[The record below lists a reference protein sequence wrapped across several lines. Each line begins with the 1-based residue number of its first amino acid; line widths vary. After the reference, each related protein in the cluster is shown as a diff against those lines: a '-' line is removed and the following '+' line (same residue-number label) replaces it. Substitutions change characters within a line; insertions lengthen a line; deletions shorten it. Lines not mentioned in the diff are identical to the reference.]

1 MWCDDERG
9 LVVSSPLS
17 VARWGNDHVDE
28 CAPWTRDDTR
38 RRASRD
44 RSIAVTD
51 RARKG
56 AREVRRETR
65 DARAGERV
73 DDGDRR
79 ARCGDGTRTN
89 ERAKARAMM
98 DATTR
103 SPTPMGALK
112 GEGTSRMEDAMWAAV
127 SVVTPAR
134 CERAREETRGGDDG
148 DAGEA
153 RRARGASA
161 GKSALRRA
169 GERRRAILS
178 EPCAVPVVRFGAVD
192 VGKSS
197 AETLE
202 IVNDTAL
209 TREVTFR
216 ESDVFARDGF
226 VVDRQTVT
234 VQPGTTECVEITWT
248 PQKVLAA
255 TYCGQLAFTVVA
267 EAPVPMPEVEMKA
280 RIRGVAKGEV
290 LRAITNEE
298 SHTASTTKRPR
309 DARLA
314 TRRTL
319 VASPKKLG
327 FEDKAALERIRV
339 KQRRLEEESTDL
351 SLAPVAR
358 ALQLHRGEEA
368 TKEDASNGATVSDEF
383 QADIWLRQQEL
394 AFIAWLNHTIVVD
407 DAGRMGDDSPTEN
420 RGGNASARE
429 VRQIV
434 RNKLTSLYS
443 YDDEL
448 GRVFKKTYRHVD
460 NARFRLNTGQTFMDN
475 VALKED
481 FTRALSS
488 YSPFWL
494 QLGVDVVVGG
504 GVTWKRSND
513 LGDIQRECIAKLC
526 RDRDLEIEFGTGHTP
541 GAPPFAHG
549 YEEALSRNILKR
561 VLLLVFILDRAA
573 MSGVPPNTPL
583 LMRPRA
589 ALKRSEDILRAALQ
603 GSMYGEGDIV
613 RNLSQ
618 CSYKLHYRQNP
629 IREYDFQCTNLAV
642 DLRDGVRL
650 CRLMEVLNADVLFM
664 SYDEKNKEWKRS
676 LLSEVHFP
684 CASRS
689 HRIQNVEVALR
700 AIKDQ
705 QVGLPGTWSQIKAE
719 DIVDGHLE
727 HTMGLLWAL
736 MMHYSAPGLLLPK
749 SLDAEITR
757 LGGKVPDVK
766 RIERL
771 SAARRGDSVVEAPQ
785 CAMEARLFAWARA
798 ACATQ
803 RVELNNLGSAF
814 TDGRALCALIRAYAP
829 MMIQKRRIGN
839 APLKLGDANIDVARQ
854 ARNVARDNFAAVSKA
869 LQALGGVPSPTFD
882 IRHSHT
888 ADCESPDPRAVS
900 GYLLFLSAR
909 LLLLRQQEVACIR
922 IQRWWRWKRP
932 NRPKFAEVVRK
943 WERAVTFIASHVR
956 RTQAVKAVEARK
968 KAIVTVQSFRRACV
982 ARRHF
987 LKVRGAAVKIQAQHR
1002 MRTARL
1008 AFKDAQWAVKKL
1020 QKMRRGCVVRK
1031 QFLLQRSAACKVQ
1044 AIRRMVCARRDFLN
1058 KIPAAMVIQSH
1069 WRGFVARVKAK
1080 RIREAR
1086 MQIIH
1091 DAATKLQAAVRK
1103 CIVRKQFMR
1112 LRWAVVL
1119 SQARLRMSQAR
1130 KKFLAKRSASVTIQ
1144 RHVRGFLDYNAY
1156 QRRSEMIKREKQNS
1170 AATTI
1175 QRVWRGHRVRD
1186 EIRFEAH
1193 FVTVIQAYV
1202 RGWLARRRYAE
1213 VVVAK
1218 NAKFKA
1224 EKDKLEM
1231 RAKLV
1236 RDRRERKAA
1245 TVMQK
1250 YLRGFLA
1257 RKSTAK
1263 KLRQAKRKAEK
1274 AAEKARQKDADLRA
1288 KKQIRLKAA
1297 RLYNAAET
1305 IQSCVRGF
1313 LARKKFNRMRH
1324 GALVI
1329 QKNFRGFIARKSYD
1343 DTMAKAV
1350 SIQAHVRGM
1359 VTRNRSIPKLEWH
1372 RKRLAR
1378 AENTRKTHTRAHQAA
1393 MMISRPHKKDDCM
1406 RGCMYFIDQWSA
1418 SKECRDTVTEAS
1430 ILHALMRNIRV
1441 CGRAASQVQLL
1452 TVAYSLLEVIAR
1464 DRQYAHTLADSPD
1477 SMMVILEHLQMFRDR
1492 PALLESAVNV
1502 MVALSNNAT
1511 TKKFLASEKCAQRL
1525 EQMMGIIRC
1534 DRVVHRRSAMSYAQQ
1549 GCAKEEQDAREALT
1563 INEQALL
1570 CLKKLNAL
1578 VGSTSH

>member
-1 MWCDDERG
+1 MRMHSRALTTTTG
-9 LVVSSPLS
+9 AS
-17 VARWGNDHVDE
+17 V
-28 CAPWTRDDTR
+28 
-38 RRASRD
+38 
-44 RSIAVTD
+44 
-51 RARKG
+51 
-56 AREVRRETR
+56 
-65 DARAGERV
+65 DA
-73 DDGDRR
+73 
-79 ARCGDGTRTN
+79 GTMTTT
-89 ERAKARAMM
+89 KA
-98 DATTR
+98 
-103 SPTPMGALK
+103 
-112 GEGTSRMEDAMWAAV
+112 EEETSRDAMWDALSA
-127 SVVTPAR
+127 VTPER
-134 CERAREETRGGDDG
+134 CEETRESEG
-148 DAGEA
+148 GEA
-153 RRARGASA
+153 RGGNA
-161 GKSALRRA
+161 GKSARRA

-192 VGKSS
+192 VGRSS

-216 ESDVFARDGF
+216 EGDEFARDGF
-226 VVDRQTVT
+226 AIDRQTVT

-248 PQKVLAA
+248 PQKVMAA

-280 RIRGVAKGEV
+280 RIRGVAKGEI

-298 SHTASTTKRPR
+298 PHTASTTKRPR

-327 FEDKAALERIRV
+327 LEDKAALEMIRV

-358 ALQLHRGEEA
+358 ALQLQRGDQGA
-368 TKEDASNGATVSDEF
+368 KHDVPNGAVVSDEF

-407 DAGRMGDDSPTEN
+407 DAGTMGDDSPTEN

-429 VRQIV
+429 MRQIV

-460 NARFRLNTGQTFMDN
+460 NTRFRLNTGQTFMDN

-481 FTRALSS
+481 FMRALSS

-504 GVTWKRSND
+504 GVAWKRSND
-513 LGDIQRECIAKLC
+513 MSDIQRECIATLC

-541 GAPPFAHG
+541 GAPPFAQG
-549 YEEALSRNILKR
+549 YEEALSRNVLKR

-573 MSGVPPNTPL
+573 MSGVPPSTPL
-583 LMRPRA
+583 LMRPHA
-589 ALKRSEDILRAALQ
+589 ALKRSEDVLRAALQ
-603 GSMYGEGDIV
+603 GSMYGEGDII

-618 CSYKLHYRQNP
+618 CSYKLRYRQNP

-664 SYDEKNKEWKRS
+664 SYDDKNKEWKRS

-689 HRIQNVEVALR
+689 HRIHNVEVALR

-705 QVGLPGTWSQIKAE
+705 QVGLPGTWSRIKAE

-771 SAARRGDSVVEAPQ
+771 SAARRGNSVVEAPQ

-803 RVELNNLGSAF
+803 SVELNNLGSAF
-814 TDGRALCALIRAYAP
+814 TDGRALCAVIRAYAP

-839 APLKLGDANIDVARQ
+839 APLKLGDANADVAKQ
-854 ARNVARDNFAAVSKA
+854 ARCIARDNFAAVSKA

-882 IRHSHT
+882 IRHSHS

-932 NRPKFAEVVRK
+932 NRPRFAEVVRK
-943 WERAVTFIASHVR
+943 WERTVTFIASHVR
-956 RTQAVKAVEARK
+956 RMQAVKAVEARK
-968 KAIVTVQSFRRACV
+968 KAIVTVQSFRRSCV

-987 LKVRGAAVKIQAQHR
+987 LKAREAAVKIQARHR

-1008 AFKDAQWAVKKL
+1008 AFKDAQWAVEKL
-1020 QKMRRGCVVRK
+1020 QTMRRGCVARK
-1031 QFLLQRSAACKVQ
+1031 QFLSQKSAVRKIQ
-1044 AIRRMVCARRDFLN
+1044 AIRRMVCAQRHFLN
-1058 KIPAAMVIQSH
+1058 KILAAVVIQSH
-1069 WRGFVARVKAK
+1069 WRDFVARAEAR
-1080 RIREAR
+1080 RIQEAR

-1112 LRWAVVL
+1112 LRWAVIL

-1130 KKFLAKRSASVTIQ
+1130 KKFLAKKSASVTIQ
-1144 RHVRGFLDYNAY
+1144 RRVRRFLDYNAY
-1156 QRRSEMIKREKQNS
+1156 QRRSEMIERERQNK
-1170 AATTI
+1170 AATAI
-1175 QRVWRGHRVRD
+1175 QRFWRGHLVRD
-1186 EIRFEAH
+1186 ELRFEVH
-1193 FVTVIQAYV
+1193 FATVIQAHV
-1202 RGWLARRRYAE
+1202 RGWLARRRYAAA
-1213 VVVAK
+1213 VA
-1218 NAKFKA
+1218 AKKEERKA
-1224 EKDKLEM
+1224 EKGKLET
-1231 RAKLV
+1231 RVKPV
-1236 RDRRERKAA
+1236 RERSERKAA
-1245 TVMQK
+1245 MVTQE
-1250 YLRGFLA
+1250 YSRGYLA
-1257 RKSTAK
+1257 RKSTTK
-1263 KLRQAKRKAEK
+1263 KLRRSKRKAEK
-1274 AAEKARQKDADLRA
+1274 AAALARQKDADVRA
-1288 KKQIRLKAA
+1288 EKEIRLKAA

-1305 IQSCVRGF
+1305 IQSHVRGF
-1313 LARKKFNRMRH
+1313 LARKQS
-1324 GALVI
+1324 V
-1329 QKNFRGFIARKSYD
+1329 
-1343 DTMAKAV
+1343 
-1350 SIQAHVRGM
+1350 
-1359 VTRNRSIPKLEWH
+1359 PKLEWH
-1372 RKRLAR
+1372 RKRLVR
-1378 AENTRKTHTRAHQAA
+1378 AGNNTRTTHTRAHQAA

-1406 RGCMYFIDQWSA
+1406 RGCMYFIDQWSS
-1418 SKECRDTVTEAS
+1418 SKECREAVTEAS

-1452 TVAYSLLEVIAR
+1452 TVAYNLLEVIAR
-1464 DRQYAHTLADSPD
+1464 DRQYARALADSPD

-1502 MVALSNNAT
+1502 MLALSNDAT
-1511 TKKFLASEKCAQRL
+1511 AKKFLSSKKCAQRL

-1549 GCAKEEQDAREALT
+1549 GCAKEEKDAREALT
-1563 INEQALL
+1563 IDEQALR
-1570 CLKKLNAL
+1570 CLKKLNAF
-1578 VGSTSH
+1578 VGSTIH